1 MLEMQD
7 AYRDVGGRTV
17 SGTTVE
23 QFPVPVIKS
32 FRKRHRKLT
41 QRRGNFILFQNQI
54 ALAFGLAM
62 TQKNVIA
69 REPQVTVAI
78 YFCIWRI
85 DIRETIGAL
94 YLPLHHAEIR
104 RLRLNHRQHRPVHD
118 SFTHYVFHEEL
129 QLVQDGGGSNCI

>member
-41 QRRGNFILFQNQI
+41 QGRGNLILFK
-54 ALAFGLAM
+54 
-62 TQKNVIA
+62 T
-69 REPQVTVAI
+69 
-78 YFCIWRI
+78 
-85 DIRETIGAL
+85 
-94 YLPLHHAEIR
+94 
-104 RLRLNHRQHRPVHD
+104 RLLRPPA
-118 SFTHYVFHEEL
+118 S
-129 QLVQDGGGSNCI
+129 Q

>member
-54 ALAFGLAM
+54 ASAFGLAM

-69 REPQVTVAI
+69 SEWKRAWQSILYVA
-78 YFCIWRI
+78 Y
-85 DIRETIGAL
+85 
-94 YLPLHHAEIR
+94 
-104 RLRLNHRQHRPVHD
+104 
-118 SFTHYVFHEEL
+118 
-129 QLVQDGGGSNCI
+129 